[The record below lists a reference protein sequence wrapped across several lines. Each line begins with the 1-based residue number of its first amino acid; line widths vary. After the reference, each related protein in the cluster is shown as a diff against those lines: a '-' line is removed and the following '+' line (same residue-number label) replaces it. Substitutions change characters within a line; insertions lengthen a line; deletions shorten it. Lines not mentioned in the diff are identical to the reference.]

1 MGLAGV
7 TGLAAGT
14 CTAWSSSSWVVEW
27 AGVAVTCVE
36 QMLRAELPQPE
47 TLMEWVKPDCPVGG
61 KCHQPYVSVVTLV
74 YAPRENYAEGC
85 VQDNFTPHRTKR
97 LLSRGSLQKQCT
109 I

>member
-61 KCHQPYVSVVTLV
+61 KCHQPYGHCIVTCSCVYTGRVTRAVVIV
-74 YAPRENYAEGC
+74 WG
-85 VQDNFTPHRTKR
+85 R
-97 LLSRGSLQKQCT
+97 L
-109 I
+109 